1 MRKLKLPAL
10 QLSILLSLCM
20 QAEAKSYRDPEVVR
34 AWRKDHPC
42 PVAGPGTCF
51 QKGYAVDH
59 VIALECGGADAG
71 YNLAW
76 FNNESHK
83 IKTRYD
89 NARCKNTLF
98 GAIMRAFRFVKFWEK

>member
-1 MRKLKLPAL
+1 MNRLVIIGILAALLPGVG
-10 QLSILLSLCM
+10 
-20 QAEAKSYRDPEVVR
+20 EAKSYRDPEVVR
-34 AWRKDHPC
+34 EWRKDHPC
-42 PVAGPGTCF
+42 PVVGPGTCF